1 MQIGHDSAELFRD
14 RFAVDSAVWHVANEG
29 RPRWQFAVAQGLREA
44 GCRGGRDPDATTDT
58 PTEANTIAVS
68 SVDNGGLV
76 VGHDRREWGV
86 AVARLRDGRRAAGH
100 CLVTE
105 AAARATKRSKAS
117 ICVGRR
123 RPCVRPAGPIA
134 LVAILVFV
142 VLSAMAYALYQRS
155 QPTMT
160 AGTEEATYERASD
173 ISAAAQLTA
182 RAPDYIKV
190 ADETPLST
198 GRPDSRLP

>member
-1 MQIGHDSAELFRD
+1 MSDEAIEGIDLRGQTP
-14 RFAVDSAVWHVANEG
+14 AV
-29 RPRWQFAVAQGLREA
+29 RQ
-44 GCRGGRDPDATTDT
+44 
-58 PTEANTIAVS
+58 
-68 SVDNGGLV
+68 
-76 VGHDRREWGV
+76 
-86 AVARLRDGRRAAGH
+86 AR
-100 CLVTE
+100 
-105 AAARATKRSKAS
+105 K
-117 ICVGRR
+117 
-123 RPCVRPAGPIA
+123 GPIA

-190 ADETPLST
+190 ADETPLAPVAQIPAAVKALPILPQLT
-198 GRPDSRLP
+198 RL